1 MSLIDAEVMTLASAH
16 SNYVRRDVLRRHG
29 VSARVERR
37 LVRDGVLRPLVG
49 QLLVVGEPPTE
60 RLRRLEGALLQ
71 AGPNAVV
78 SHLAAA
84 ESWRFPAIGHG
95 RLDVVVPRDAGRTK
109 AGLGRIHT
117 SRDLGPPDV
126 VELHGLP
133 HTNPARTLLDIAVQ
147 LSRTHLDRCLQHACQ
162 QGLTTPAEVHEL
174 IQLVRRRGRPG
185 IHRLLPLVEVA
196 IDLPALESWLEG
208 HLHALIERS
217 SLPQP
222 EWQAPVTV
230 DGLTYR
236 PDATWRAEALIV
248 EADGYATHSTRADN
262 QRDAERRNRL
272 ELAGYRVMVFTY
284 DDIVGRP
291 TYVLA
296 MIGRHLALHRAD

>member
-1 MSLIDAEVMTLASAH
+1 M
-16 SNYVRRDVLRRHG
+16 
-29 VSARVERR
+29 
-37 LVRDGVLRPLVG
+37 
-49 QLLVVGEPPTE
+49 
-60 RLRRLEGALLQ
+60 
-71 AGPNAVV
+71 
-78 SHLAAA
+78 
-84 ESWRFPAIGHG
+84 
-95 RLDVVVPRDAGRTK
+95 
-109 AGLGRIHT
+109 
-117 SRDLGPPDV
+117 
-126 VELHGLP
+126 
-133 HTNPARTLLDIAVQ
+133 Q

-217 SLPQP
+217 YLPQP

-296 MIGRHLALHRAD
+296 MIGRHLALHRVD